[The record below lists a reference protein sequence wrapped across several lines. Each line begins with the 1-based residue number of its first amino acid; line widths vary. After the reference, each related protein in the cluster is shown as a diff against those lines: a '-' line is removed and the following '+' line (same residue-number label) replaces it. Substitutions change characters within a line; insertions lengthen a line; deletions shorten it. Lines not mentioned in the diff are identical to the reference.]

1 MLLDCTLRDGG
12 NRNNWNFS
20 DEFVEEYLKTVN
32 KAEINL
38 VEIGLR
44 LLKKDNTYG
53 QLAYCPDEYLQ
64 SINIPEQL
72 RLAVMIK
79 ADELLNC
86 DVKNSLDSLFDNKKN
101 SRIDVVRIAA
111 AYHKASKCRQICDIL
126 KDKGYDVA
134 LNLTKVTP
142 DCENVFLRTVQTVI
156 KWKNFDILYFADT
169 FGQLTPQQTG
179 NFVRL
184 IRQEHDGQL
193 GFHGH
198 NDKGLALENSLIA
211 LENGVNIIDSTI
223 SGIGKGVGNL
233 PTEIIAAELNKKY
246 GQKYDLQAFS
256 SSLSRQIRQL
266 TSRSL

>member
-20 DEFVEEYLKTVN
+20 DEVVEKYLKTVHN
-32 KAEINL
+32 AGISF
-38 VEIGLR
+38 VELGLR

-53 QLAYCPDEYLQ
+53 KLAYCPDEYLQ
-64 SINIPEQL
+64 SISIPEQL

-79 ADELLNC
+79 AKEFLDC
-86 DVKNSLDSLFDNKKN
+86 DAEKNLDSLFDNKKN

-111 AYHKASKCRQICDIL
+111 AYHKASKCRQICDML

-142 DCENVFLRTVQTVI
+142 DCEDVFLRTVQTVI
-156 KWKNFDILYFADT
+156 EWKNFDILYFADT

-179 NFVRL
+179 HFVRL
-184 IRQEHDGQL
+184 IRQKYDGTL

-198 NDKGLALENSLIA
+198 NDKGFALENSLTA
-211 LENGVNIIDSTI
+211 LENGVNIVDSTLF
-223 SGIGKGVGNL
+223 GIGKGIGNL
-233 PTEIIAAELNKKY
+233 PTEVIAAELNKKF
-246 GQKYDLQAFS
+246 GQKYNLQAFS
-256 SSLSRQIRQL
+256 SSPLNRNHISFFCR
-266 TSRSL
+266 